1 MCKRGLMRNFVDKW
15 KRYGWFSYVERSQ
28 FMLGVLALALI
39 YSWDNWGGTQFD
51 LVFGLKN
58 FARAFILVAITLY
71 VHHASQRVMA
81 LRNGLK
87 AEQQLW
93 WYGII
98 IGLMLA
104 IVSNGG
110 IKLLAVSSTLA
121 FILPVHRLGAFRYG
135 PNMSVI
141 AKICLAGPLG
151 NVLLASVVALV
162 DMFAASPLLRELF
175 VLNLVF
181 AWWNML
187 PIPPLDGAKVLFW
200 SRSVYV
206 LLFAGLS
213 AYLALLLWF
222 GFSSILLSFAVA
234 VGIAVFFSNK
244 GWV

>member
-1 MCKRGLMRNFVDKW
+1 MRNFIDKW
-15 KRYGWFSYVERSQ
+15 KRYGWFSHVERSQ
-28 FMLGVLALALI
+28 FLLGVLALALV
-39 YSWDNWGGTQFD
+39 YSWDRWGGLQFD

-58 FARAFILVAITLY
+58 FARALILIAITLY
-71 VHHASQRVMA
+71 VHHAAQRIMA

-87 AEQQLW
+87 AEQQVW
-93 WYGII
+93 WYGVIV
-98 IGLMLA
+98 GLMLA
-104 IVSNGG
+104 IVSSGA

-121 FILPVHRLGAFRYG
+121 SILPVHRLGAFRYG

-151 NVLLASVVALV
+151 NVLFASIVAIV
-162 DMFAASPLLRELF
+162 DIFAASSLLRELI

-200 SRSVYV
+200 SRAVYS

-222 GFSSILLSFAVA
+222 GFSSILLSVALA
-234 VGIAVFFSNK
+234 VGIAIFLSNK